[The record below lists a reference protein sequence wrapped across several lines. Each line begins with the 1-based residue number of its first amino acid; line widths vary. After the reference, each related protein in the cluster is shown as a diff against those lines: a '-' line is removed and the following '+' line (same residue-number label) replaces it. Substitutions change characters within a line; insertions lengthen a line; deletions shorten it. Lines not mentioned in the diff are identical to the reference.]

1 MPFPYVERQRSDSMS
16 TSSIPTAYYEEA
28 AEAIRRALSGRELPR
43 TALVLGSGLSQL
55 AGELEETRT
64 LSYGAIPHFP
74 AVTNAAH
81 PGVLYAGRLAGEPV
95 FCFSGRCH
103 CYEGYSMEEAA
114 FYVGMLARL
123 GVERLLLT
131 NAAGGI
137 RPGLRPGD
145 LMLIADH
152 IKLGPGSPLVG
163 PVFADMTRAYDSAY
177 RQIALETAG
186 EMGIPLVEGVYMY
199 APGPQYETPAEIRA
213 FRALGADAVGMST
226 VPEVIAAAA
235 LGIRGLGLSVI
246 TNLAAGM
253 TGQPLSDHEV
263 LSEGRR
269 AYGQVVA
276 FLKKLLPAIRREE
289 T

>member
-1 MPFPYVERQRSDSMS
+1 MS
-16 TSSIPTAYYEEA
+16 TPSIPSAYYEEA
-28 AEAIRRALSGRELPR
+28 ADFVRRKLSGRELPQ
-43 TALVLGSGLSQL
+43 TALVLGSGLAPL
-55 AGELEETRT
+55 AGELEET
-64 LSYGAIPHFP
+64 LAVPYGDIPHFP

-81 PGVLYAGRLAGEPV
+81 AGVLYAGRLAGEPAL
-95 FCFSGRCH
+95 CFSGRCH

-123 GVERLLLT
+123 GVRRLLLT

-137 RPGLRPGD
+137 RPGFRPGD

-152 IKLGPGSPLVG
+152 IKLGPGSPLTG
-163 PVFADMTRAYDSAY
+163 SAFADMTRAYDSAY

-186 EMGIPLVEGVYMY
+186 EMGLSLAEGVYIY

-235 LGIRGLGLSVI
+235 LGIRVLGLSII

-253 TGQPLSDHEV
+253 TGQPLCDREV
-263 LSEGRR
+263 LLEGRR
-269 AYGQVVA
+269 AYGQVGA

-289 T
+289 L